1 MPIKYAND
9 NKVGSARDA
18 PNVMPFLPPPIGR
31 VFFSLNPCVMFK
43 QLVGPKMRMKIYK
56 WVCGILC
63 LSVCLGI
70 AYFVVPMVISDVI
83 ASAI

>member
-1 MPIKYAND
+1 VPIKYATD
-9 NKVGSARDA
+9 NKVGSARDE

-43 QLVGPKMRMKIYK
+43 QLVGPAMRRKIYIYA
-56 WVCGILC
+56 CSILC
-63 LSVCLGI
+63 TIICLAIG
-70 AYFVVPMVISDVI
+70 YFVIPMVISDLI